1 MPPKRTNKLKVTE
14 TGRVKLYQV
23 ETKKTRATTKKVVE
37 EEVIESESED
47 EEAVNVKDCES
58 NATNFNQIFLVQEPC
73 I

>member
-23 ETKKTRATTKKVVE
+23 EKKKTKATSKKVVE

-58 NATNFNQIFLVQEPC
+58 NTSNLTPKPC

>member
-14 TGRVKLYQV
+14 TGRAKLYQV
-23 ETKKTRATTKKVVE
+23 EKKTTRATSTKKVVE

-58 NATNFNQIFLVQEPC
+58 NTSNLTPKPC